1 MSTRAFKRM
10 LIHRC
15 TLIKKGVLVGKD
27 EYNRNKYED
36 KEIPDVPCFFDTI
49 RKKVVKTDKSV
60 DTIEQNILFTLP
72 TTDVAEA
79 KQVKDVK
86 TLDDITILSGVFD
99 IPEKEPVYGRK
110 KLHHYELELEKV
122 QKK

>member
-1 MSTRAFKRM
+1 S
-10 LIHRC
+10 
-15 TLIKKGVLVGKD
+15 KD

-36 KEIPDVPCFFDTI
+36 VEIPDVPCFFDTI

-72 TTDVAEA
+72 STDVAEA
-79 KQVKDVK
+79 KFVKDVK

-99 IPEKEPVYGRK
+99 IPEKKPIYGRK
-110 KLHHYELELEKV
+110 RLHHYELELEKV
-122 QKK
+122 RQK